1 MALDIEITEHGNGG
15 RRVVLSGRLD
25 TQTAPDL
32 DGRLDPLLSTGSV
45 TALLFDRGGL
55 DYISSAGIRSLVKAR
70 KALESRGGGVAVARL
85 QPAVRKVFDIVKAL
99 PSADIFAD
107 DAEFDAY
114 LDRMQQRARGG

>member
-1 MALDIEITEHGNGG
+1 MLL
-15 RRVVLSGRLD
+15 VL
-25 TQTAPDL
+25 
-32 DGRLDPLLSTGSV
+32 
-45 TALLFDRGGL
+45 TALLFDLGGL